1 MSSDRA
7 IVVIGGGFY
16 GCSVADHLARQGAK
30 VVLLERSP
38 DLLTRASYHNQARL
52 HHGYHYPRSF
62 STAYRSRWNFR
73 RFLQEFRP
81 AIVTDFTKLY
91 AIARSGSKV
100 SPRQFESFCET
111 IEAPICPA
119 RSSFVDLFS
128 PRLVAAVYETQ
139 EYAFDA
145 AVLRQL
151 LTERLVTSGVKV
163 YLNTTVVAVESSSS
177 GGLSVLDRQGK
188 ATPAEYVFNCTYSGL
203 NTIQGITPTRPTLKH
218 EITEMALVQLPP
230 ELAGISV
237 TIMDGPFFS
246 FMPFPDRALST
257 FSHVRYTP
265 QAAWLDTPD
274 HHLNPYTVFDTVAKS
289 SAFGFMVRDAQRF
302 MPGLAAMEY
311 RDSLFEVKTV
321 LVKHEGD
328 DGRPILFEVDPRQP
342 GIVSMLGSKIDNIY
356 DALDA
361 VNAYFAAQPHSAPNQ
376 SRSTLEVGERKWL

>member
-1 MSSDRA
+1 MGIDRA

-38 DLLTRASYHNQARL
+38 NLLTRASYHNQARL
-52 HHGYHYPRSF
+52 HNGYHYPRSF

-81 AIVTDFTKLY
+81 AIVTEFVKLY

-100 SPRQFESFCET
+100 SPRQFEFFCET
-111 IEAPICPA
+111 IEAPIRPA

-128 PRLVAAVYETQ
+128 PRLIAAIYETQ

-145 AVLRQL
+145 AVLRRL
-151 LTERLVTSGVKV
+151 LTERLAASGVKV
-163 YLNTTVVAVESSSS
+163 RLETTVVAVEPNPAND
-177 GGLSVLDRQGK
+177 GLTVLDCQGN
-188 ATPAEYVFNCTYSGL
+188 ATPTDYVFNCTYSGL
-203 NTIQGITPTRPTLKH
+203 NTIQGITATRTSLKH
-218 EITEMALVQLPP
+218 EITELSLVQLPP
-230 ELAGISV
+230 ELEGISV
-237 TIMDGPFFS
+237 TVMDGPFFS

-265 QAAWLDTPD
+265 HSAWLETPS
-274 HHLNPYTVFDTVAKS
+274 HSPNPYTMFNTVTKPS
-289 SAFGFMVRDAQRF
+289 TFGFMIRDAQRF
-302 MPGLAAMEY
+302 MPSLANMQY

-321 LVKHEGD
+321 LMKNEGD
-328 DGRPILFEVDPRQP
+328 DGRPILFEVDPQQP
-342 GIVSMLGSKIDNIY
+342 RIVSMLGSKIDNIY

-361 VNAYFAAQPHSAPNQ
+361 VNDYFS
-376 SRSTLEVGERKWL
+376 K